1 MATKE
6 EQIDTGRDASRTDLS
21 LAAGLA
27 CCRLSS
33 SLGHADLL
41 GARAALLTTQPPP
54 RGDQW
59 RWWSSFPGQ
68 RCWVSFF
75 VNRGRHALVF
85 AGHTDLALASPDPE
99 GLQTVWTANTTAA
112 TPVVLHLPSPDTFLY
127 TLFHPTHPHLPPATP
142 LSAPSD
148 STHCLPT
155 LPANWSS
162 GREGKE
168 GRVGSSHKYRHWT
181 PYRFDQSGK
190 KSKDE
195 RKE

>member
-1 MATKE
+1 MA
-6 EQIDTGRDASRTDLS
+6 
-21 LAAGLA
+21 
-27 CCRLSS
+27 
-33 SLGHADLL
+33 
-41 GARAALLTTQPPP
+41 
-54 RGDQW
+54 
-59 RWWSSFPGQ
+59 WWSSFPGQ

-112 TPVVLHLPSPDTFLY
+112 TPVVLHRPSPTPSF
-127 TLFHPTHPHLPPATP
+127 TPSSTPTSHPLPPSPP
-142 LSAPSD
+142 LVIPLTVCPRCPLTGQA
-148 STHCLPT
+148 
-155 LPANWSS
+155 
-162 GREGKE
+162 GRR

-195 RKE
+195 RKEQQNKGRANRGEQARRNK